1 MYYVTLYEKLVEI
14 GFDDAETCLILAI
27 ESISDYR
34 QRIPTDEQAW
44 LQKVSLVPTDADAFM
59 FEDFPTPNQDEDID
73 SANSDESMV
82 IDTKTKTGGK
92 ARRHKKQK

>member
-1 MYYVTLYEKLVEI
+1 MYYVTLYERLAEI
-14 GFDDAETCLILAI
+14 GFDDADACLILAI
-27 ESISDYR
+27 ESISNYR
-34 QRIPTDEQAW
+34 ERISDEQAW
-44 LQKVSLVPTDADAFM
+44 LQKVTLVPSGADTIM
-59 FEDFPTPNQDEDID
+59 FEDFATPNQDEDID